1 MSCSKKG
8 VNHKIW
14 LTISD
19 TLIGRTKSNQQYSNQ
34 KLLLEIR
41 LRSESFLSVTDFNI
55 CNLQHRFGN
64 LDFSTAP
71 IRNTHGFFL
80 SQLPTEKS
88 DSRNHSSEHLLLTFS
103 LSVYVT
109 FPASCHSEPV
119 SLIFSVCIKFSQ
131 MPQIPTLS
139 SYTYFSKGYY

>member
-71 IRNTHGFFL
+71 IRNTHGFFYL
-80 SQLPTEKS
+80 NCLL
-88 DSRNHSSEHLLLTFS
+88 RNQIPETTHFEHLLLTFS